1 MIRPMTKQDR
11 ELYLQMA
18 HQFYSSEAVLHPL
31 PEEIYDKNF
40 HQLSR
45 ENPYIKGYILEQEG
59 EAAGYL
65 ILSFTF
71 SAEVGGLV
79 VLVEELFV
87 LPAFQNRGLGGQAL
101 DFVRR
106 EFPQAARF
114 RLEVTA
120 QNQGAVR
127 LYRRAGYRPLDY
139 LQMTLDVEQEGAE
152 C

>member
-1 MIRPMTKQDR
+1 MIRPMTSQD
-11 ELYLQMA
+11 EQLYLQLA

-31 PEEIYDKNF
+31 PEPLYHRNF
-40 HQLSR
+40 EQLTR
-45 ENPYIKGYILEQEG
+45 DNPYAKGYILQQEG
-59 EAAGYL
+59 KPAGYL
-65 ILSFTF
+65 LLSFTF

-79 VLVEELFV
+79 VLVEELYV
-87 LPAFQNRGLGGQAL
+87 LPEFQNRGLGRQAL

-139 LQMTLDVEQEGAE
+139 LQMTLDVEQEERE